1 MFSAASNTLM
11 ISAKQRILLPAVFHI
26 SGGKWCFGEIRRGV
40 TTVARVFVYI
50 SVSGF

>member
-11 ISAKQRILLPAVFHI
+11 ISGKQRILLPAVFHI
-26 SGGKWCFGEIRRGV
+26 SGGKCFGEIRRGV